1 MAEAVYVLCALT
13 SLLCAVMLLRGYGA
27 SGQPFLLWGSVC
39 FFALFA
45 NNVLLYVD
53 LVLTPPE
60 VDLSLLRGSVAL
72 AGIGVFVFGLVW
84 EER

>member
-13 SLLCAVMLLRGYGA
+13 SLVCAVLLLRGHRQ
-27 SGQPFLLWGSVC
+27 SGQRFLLWGSLC
-39 FFALFA
+39 FFALAA

-53 LVLTPPE
+53 LVVVPST
-60 VDLSLLRGSVAL
+60 DLSLVRGTVAL
-72 AGIGVFVFGLVW
+72 AGIGLFVFGLVW